1 MMITLNGCW
10 RWWWC
15 FYDNE
20 SKDVAADKDG
30 KTNTWHSLADLAV
43 KSIITP
49 SSLSA
54 AVYLIETNGMLEY
67 DVVSDIVHNAV
78 ATC

>member
-1 MMITLNGCW
+1 MVVDADDDV
-10 RWWWC
+10 

-20 SKDVAADKDG
+20 SKNVDADKDG

-54 AVYLIETNGMLEY
+54 AVYLIKTTGMLEY
-67 DVVSDIVHNAV
+67 LDFIFGEFKITGSYQ
-78 ATC
+78 